1 MTFKK
6 PDFSKGPMS
15 KHLDVIWDAWRIEFN
30 KLEKKMAHMDGKL
43 SIILLILGALFAMMF
58 MSIAR

>member
-15 KHLDVIWDAWRIEFN
+15 KHLDVIWDAWVIEFN
-30 KLEKKMAHMDGKL
+30 KLDKKMAHMDGKL
-43 SIILLILGALFAMMF
+43 SIILLILGALLAMMF
-58 MSIAR
+58 MSITR